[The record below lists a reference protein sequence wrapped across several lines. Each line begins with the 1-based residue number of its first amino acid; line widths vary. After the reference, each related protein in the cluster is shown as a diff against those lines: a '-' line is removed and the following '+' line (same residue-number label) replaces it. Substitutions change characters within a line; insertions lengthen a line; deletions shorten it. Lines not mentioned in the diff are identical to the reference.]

1 MPKPAFVCLHGAW
14 HSPACYDAVKSILTQ
29 DGYLCICPSLPSV
42 GCNPPISDFTEDVR
56 TIRSAVADLVKDY
69 DVIVVMYSY
78 SGIPGGQALDGL
90 DKKTTTEQG
99 LKGGVVRL
107 VYIMSFIVPEG
118 FQHSPKGTRDFMVPT
133 MKTDFEVSLSALLT
147 EDFY

>member
-1 MPKPAFVCLHGAW
+1 M
-14 HSPACYDAVKSILTQ
+14 
-29 DGYLCICPSLPSV
+29 
-42 GCNPPISDFTEDVR
+42 
-56 TIRSAVADLVKDY
+56 ADLVKDH
-69 DVIVVMYSY
+69 DVIVVMHSY

-118 FQHSPKGTRDFMVPT
+118 FQHSPKGTRDFMVPA
-133 MKTDFEVSLSALLT
+133 MKTDSEVSLSALLT
-147 EDFY
+147 EDFC